1 MLRISNRVFNCLIAI
16 CICFACTSCK
26 AIKPYLTS
34 EYLNTLA
41 YRSGISQS
49 SNVDESIVN
58 LIDFKIIDEN
68 EVYDE
73 YLTYSFL
80 ALTINRLIE
89 NDDTSIKSLKD
100 KGLIER
106 VKKEDDLVD
115 KEIAEEVIDRA
126 VSLINNKLIDKR
138 QEFEY
143 KEEIKRVDEYTLD
156 NNYLVTNEIY
166 ELNDLVYLE
175 DEDVYKV
182 VCGINNGSYTLRD
195 AKLDEIF
202 ESFIISDST
211 EIDLT
216 KAIDVT
222 EVDDGGSV
230 YLNNDRDLL
239 SSTSTK
245 RFFKDGFNISYKLAK
260 NGINARISKNV
271 DGLNFFFDVAVSNIK
286 PSYVYNYTNGDV
298 KSTYFKIDYKTV
310 EEIGVSVGRFKNYYL
325 DLKNLDASSF
335 MNLSKSIIKEKADE
349 AEATIRICQL
359 KVPISGVPT
368 LYLNVELL
376 AKFYVSGKVE
386 IVISNDSSKGFEVRN
401 GKLRLI
407 NENDR
412 DVNLKIGGSTSSA
425 IGLNFN
431 IEAVKRYLMDIEGDI
446 GIKAK
451 VGTTI
456 HLYDDEGNHTT
467 EESDIPYSIY
477 DELSKEN
484 NDVKVCGDLSLYWLA
499 KIRFN
504 TSRTLLYKFGL
515 SRDIDILDDKNQ
527 IFGNKSHIENFV
539 FVDKCTRNNRLKTN
553 NNVLTV
559 ISSDKILL
567 NKYSK
572 VININQSYT
581 IEIKALPTAY
591 TKEELVYES
600 KDNSIA
606 SVNNGIVY
614 GLKKGATEI
623 IISTSDGKYSASLNV
638 LISDGG

>member
-1 MLRISNRVFNCLIAI
+1 MCM
-16 CICFACTSCK
+16 CFTCVSCK
-26 AIKPYLTS
+26 AVEPYLTND
-34 EYLNTLA
+34 YLNTLA

-49 SNVDESIVN
+49 LNIDESIAN
-58 LIDFKIIDEN
+58 LIDFQIIDEN

-73 YLTYSFL
+73 YLTYDFL
-80 ALTINRLIE
+80 ALTINRLLE
-89 NDDTSIKSLKD
+89 NNDTSLRSLKE
-100 KGLIER
+100 KGLIKTF
-106 VKKEDDLVD
+106 KKENDLVD
-115 KEIAEEVIDRA
+115 KEIAKEVIEKA

-143 KEEIKRVDEYTLD
+143 KEEIKRANKYALD
-156 NNYLVTNEIY
+156 NNYLITDEIY
-166 ELNDLVYLE
+166 ELGDLIYLE

-182 VCGINNGSYTLRD
+182 VCEVNEGFYILRD
-195 AKLDEIF
+195 ADLDEIF
-202 ESFIISDST
+202 ESFIISDSC

-222 EVDDGGSV
+222 EVDDSSV
-230 YLNNDRDLL
+230 YLNNDRELL
-239 SSTSTK
+239 ASNSTK

-260 NGINARISKNV
+260 NGISARISKNV

-286 PSYVYNYTNGDV
+286 PSYVWNYSDGDI
-298 KSTYFKIDYKTV
+298 KTTYFKVDYKTV
-310 EEIGVSVGRFKNYYL
+310 EEIGVSVGRYKNYYL

-349 AEATIRICQL
+349 AEATIRICQI

-386 IVISNDSSKGFEVRN
+386 IVISNASSKGFEVRN

-407 NENDR
+407 NENDH

-431 IEAVKRYLMDIEGDI
+431 IEAVKKYLMDIEGDL

-456 HLYDDEGNHTT
+456 HLYDDNNHTI
-467 EESDIPYSIY
+467 EESDVAYSTY

-484 NDVKVCGDLSLYWLA
+484 NDVKVCGDLSLYWLG

-527 IFGNKSHIENFV
+527 VFGNKSHIENFV

-553 NNVLTV
+553 NTDSTV

-572 VININQSYT
+572 VVNINQSYT
-581 IEIKALPTAY
+581 IEIKALPKGYMKAD
-591 TKEELVYES
+591 LVYES
-600 KDNSIA
+600 KDSSVA
-606 SVNNGIVY
+606 SVSNGIVY
-614 GLKKGATEI
+614 GIKRGASEI

-638 LISDGG
+638 LVSDGG

>member
-1 MLRISNRVFNCLIAI
+1 MPRILNRVFNCLIVL
-16 CICFACTSCK
+16 CISFTCTSCK
-26 AIKPYLTS
+26 AVKPYLTS

-49 SNVDESIVN
+49 LNIDESIN
-58 LIDFKIIDEN
+58 SLIDFQIIDEN
-68 EVYDE
+68 DIYDE
-73 YLTYSFL
+73 YLTYGFL

-89 NDDTSIKSLKD
+89 NDDTSLKSLKE
-100 KGLIER
+100 KGLIKT

-115 KEIAEEVIDRA
+115 KEIGEAIIEKA

-143 KEEIKRVDEYTLD
+143 KEEIKRADKYRLD
-156 NNYLVTNEIY
+156 NNYLVCEEIY
-166 ELNDLVYLE
+166 ELGDLIYLE

-182 VCGINNGSYTLRD
+182 ICGLNNGSYTLRD

-202 ESFIISDST
+202 ESFIISDSA

-222 EVDDGGSV
+222 EVNGDDGSI

-239 SSTSTK
+239 ASNTK
-245 RFFKDGFNISYKLAK
+245 RFFKDGFSISYKLAK

-271 DGLNFFFDVAVSNIK
+271 DGLNFFFDIAISNIK
-286 PSYVYNYTNGDV
+286 PSYVWNYTQGDV
-298 KSTYFKIDYKTV
+298 KSTYFKVDYKTV
-310 EEIGVSVGRFKNYYL
+310 EEIGVSVGKYKNYYL

-386 IVISNDSSKGFEVRN
+386 IVVSNNSSKGFETRN

-407 NENDR
+407 NENER

-431 IEAVKRYLMDIEGDI
+431 IEAVKNYLMDIEGDL

-451 VGTTI
+451 VSTTI
-456 HLYDDEGNHTT
+456 HLYDDDGNHTT
-467 EESDIPYSIY
+467 RESDVPYSIY

-484 NDVKVCGDLSLYWLA
+484 DDVKVCGELSLYWLA

-539 FVDKCTRNNRLKTN
+539 FVDKCTRNDRLKTN
-553 NNVLTV
+553 NTALTT

-581 IEIKALPTAY
+581 IEIKALPAAY
-591 TKEELVYES
+591 KKEELVYES
-600 KDNSIA
+600 KDNSVA

-614 GLKKGATEI
+614 GLKRGATEI
-623 IISTSDGKYSASLNV
+623 IISTSDGKHSASLNV

>member
-1 MLRISNRVFNCLIAI
+1 MHRILNRVFNCLIVL
-16 CICFACTSCK
+16 CISFTCTSCK
-26 AIKPYLTS
+26 AVKPYLTND
-34 EYLNTLA
+34 YLNALA

-49 SNVDESIVN
+49 ENIDESIN
-58 LIDFKIIDEN
+58 SLIDFQILDEN
-68 EVYDE
+68 DIYDE
-73 YLTYSFL
+73 YLTYDFL

-89 NDDTSIKSLKD
+89 NDDTSIKSLKE
-100 KGLIER
+100 KGIIKR
-106 VKKEDDLVD
+106 VKNGNDLVD
-115 KEIAEEVIDRA
+115 QEIGEEAIDKA

-143 KEEIKRVDEYTLD
+143 KEEIKYVNRYTLD
-156 NNYLVTNEIY
+156 NNYLVTD
-166 ELNDLVYLE
+166 ELYKLGDLIYLE
-175 DEDVYKV
+175 DEDTYKV
-182 VCGINNGSYTLRD
+182 ICGINYGSYMVRD
-195 AKLDEIF
+195 AELDEIF
-202 ESFIISDST
+202 ESLIISDCE

-222 EVDDGGSV
+222 EIEDSSSV
-230 YLNNDRDLL
+230 YLNNDRNLL
-239 SSTSTK
+239 ASSNTK
-245 RFFKDGFNISYKLAK
+245 RFSKDGFNISYKLAK
-260 NGINARISKNV
+260 SGINARISKNV
-271 DGLNFFFDVAVSNIK
+271 DGLNFFFDVTVSNIK
-286 PSYVYNYTNGDV
+286 PSYVWNYTQGDV
-298 KSTYFKIDYKTV
+298 KNTYFKIDYKTV
-310 EEIGVSVGRFKNYYL
+310 EEIGVSIGRYKNYYL
-325 DLKNLDASSF
+325 DLKNLDSSSF
-335 MNLSKSIIKEKADE
+335 MNLSKSIIKEKVDE

-386 IVISNDSSKGFEVRN
+386 IVVSNDSSKGFEVRN

-425 IGLNFN
+425 VGLNFN
-431 IEAVKRYLMDIEGDI
+431 IEAVKKYLMDVEGDL

-467 EESDIPYSIY
+467 LESDVPYSIY

-484 NDVKVCGDLSLYWLA
+484 NDVKVCGDLSLYWLG

-515 SRDIDILDDKNQ
+515 SKDIDILDDKNQ
-527 IFGNKSHIENFV
+527 VFGNKSHIENFV
-539 FVDKCTRNNRLKTN
+539 FVDKCTRGNRLKTN
-553 NNVLTV
+553 KTT
-559 ISSDKILL
+559 ISTINSDKILL

-572 VININQSYT
+572 VVNINQSYA
-581 IEIKALPTAY
+581 IEIKALPSSY
-591 TKEELVYES
+591 KEEDLVFES
-600 KDNSIA
+600 KDESVA
-606 SVNNGIVY
+606 SVSNGIVY
-614 GLKKGATEI
+614 GINKGATEI

-638 LISDGG
+638 LISEGS